1 MVMPDKSKKTTCF
14 NITLRHDSVK
24 KVYDQNTMAKK
35 LFDFL
40 CAEKDLT
47 AEEISLHTTT
57 GLTLS
62 SYPTEDSGSPAQN
75 RDAFHIPNTGYKI
88 IASSGS
94 KRLCEIDELQ
104 QSFSDFMS
112 VLCHNDD
119 VREYIFRGL
128 DALPVSI
135 HLYDERTQL
144 VYANSDFCDYIQLK
158 NRNEVYGMH
167 IDDILEGTKVR
178 FSSTK
183 KSKDDLKVKDVLKY
197 GKPVVDWEVEVE
209 YTMTPEKNML
219 ASNDMYPFFDEK
231 GSITGAVE
239 ISRSRHKKVKE
250 LKNALGLVAEYTF
263 DDILG
268 DSKPMLEAKKLA
280 ATFANSPYNV
290 LIYGESGTGKELFA
304 QSIHNHS
311 ERRNKSFVA
320 LNCATISPEL
330 IDSELFGYESGSF
343 TGASQTGQIG
353 KFELAN
359 GGTLFLDEV
368 AELPLHFQTKLLRAL
383 ETKEITRIGGSKSI
397 SVDVRIIA
405 ATNRSL
411 EKMIDDGL
419 FRRDLYYRLMVLNIM
434 VPPLRKHS
442 EDIPLYAEFFLEQTI
457 RKNNLEEKVLDK
469 KAMKLMLQYDWPGNI
484 RQLRN
489 VITRVSI
496 LCKSKVITQE
506 TLSASLQL
514 NPYHVSVSSSVTGKT
529 PEMRLNEKREAVG
542 RSYADLIKEA
552 LAISNGNKK
561 QAAERLG
568 ISRKTLYRMLDKYED
583 FLS

>member
-1 MVMPDKSKKTTCF
+1 MVMPDRSKKTTCF
-14 NITLRHDSVK
+14 NITLKHDQVK

-35 LFDFL
+35 LFEFL
-40 CAEKDLT
+40 CSEKSLVT
-47 AEEISLHTTT
+47 EEISLHTTT

-62 SYPTEDSGSPAQN
+62 AYPAADMQPLAQE
-75 RDAFHIPNTGYKI
+75 RDVFHIPNIGYKI
-88 IASSGS
+88 IASSES
-94 KRLCEIDELQ
+94 KRLSEIDELQ
-104 QSFSDFMS
+104 QTFSDFMS
-112 VLCHNDD
+112 ILCHNDY

-135 HLYDERTQL
+135 HLYDEKTQL
-144 VYANSDFCDYIQLK
+144 IYANSDFCDYIQLK

-167 IDDILEGTKVR
+167 IDDILKGTRVR
-178 FSSTK
+178 FLSTK

-197 GKPVVDWEVEVE
+197 GKPVVDWEVEVK
-209 YTMTPEKNML
+209 YAKTPEKNML
-219 ASNDMYPFFDEK
+219 ASNDMYPFFDET
-231 GSITGAVE
+231 GSVTGAVE

-250 LKNALGLVAEYTF
+250 LKNAMGLVAEYTF

-268 DSKPMLEAKKLA
+268 DSKPMLEAKHLA

-320 LNCATISPEL
+320 INCATISPEL

-343 TGASQTGQIG
+343 TGASKTGQIG

-434 VPPLRKHS
+434 VPPLRKHR
-442 EDIPLYAEFFLEQTI
+442 EDILLYAEFFLAQTI
-457 RKNNLEEKVLDK
+457 QKNNLEEKVLDK
-469 KAMKLMLQYDWPGNI
+469 KAKKLMLQYDWPGNI

-489 VITRVSI
+489 VMNRVSI
-496 LCKSKVITQE
+496 LCKSNVITQE

-514 NPYHVSVSSSVTGKT
+514 NPYNVNISSSIGKT
-529 PEMRLNEKREAVG
+529 PEMRLNEKKDAIN
-542 RSYADLIKEA
+542 RSYADLIQEA
-552 LAISNGNKK
+552 LSISNGNKK

-568 ISRKTLYRMLDKYED
+568 ISRKTFYRMLDKYGD